1 MPRQTPASKKT
12 ATTAASTDRSRE
24 LASLRRKGKKINGEI
39 NPATK
44 QPHSESFLRSR
55 A

>member
-1 MPRQTPASKKT
+1 MAAERKK
-12 ATTAASTDRSRE
+12 AATAATDRSRE
-24 LASLRRKGKKINGEI
+24 LASLRRKGKKINGGV

-44 QPHSESFLRSR
+44 LPHTETFLRKR